1 MTENKFI
8 RDPTSECDAYVVGE
22 PMELA
27 ECETDGHYL
36 CAECEM
42 NKHRK
47 VYDVDYAVIHVYRG
61 AASVEA
67 DSPEQAKEI
76 VEAMN
81 FDALGH
87 GLRVGCHRSVRAA
100 EGSVDKMAK
109 AATDEQWA
117 VHGNRALAI
126 MEKAQKAAE
135 EEE

>member
-1 MTENKFI
+1 MLKFT
-8 RDPTSECDAYVVGE
+8 RDPTSECVVYVKGE
-22 PMELA
+22 PTELA
-27 ECETDGHYL
+27 DCETDGHYL
-36 CAECEM
+36 CAGCEM

-87 GLRVGCHRSVRAA
+87 GLKAGCHRSVRAGG
-100 EGSVDKMAK
+100 GSVDEMAK

-117 VHGNRALAI
+117 DHQNRALAI
-126 MEKAQKAAE
+126 MEKAQKAAGE
-135 EEE
+135 EE